1 MNIKQFVNTIIAAF
15 TKPHSTAPTTEE
27 ASAAWELEWHAGNSE
42 RQPQQERPAGTAAFL
57 EDWDEAGYEAAE
69 QAWKTEFH
77 AGYRAWQPQQERPAG
92 TAAFL
97 EGWDKAAQSAALWEA
112 DEGPVNYDPVRYD
125 DEFFPQ

>member
-27 ASAAWELEWHAGNSE
+27 ASAAWELERHAGNSE

-57 EDWDEAGYEAAE
+57 EGWDEAGY
-69 QAWKTEFH
+69 
-77 AGYRAWQPQQERPAG
+77 
-92 TAAFL
+92 
-97 EGWDKAAQSAALWEA
+97 
-112 DEGPVNYDPVRYD
+112 EGPVNYDPVRYD

>member
-42 RQPQQERPAGTAAFL
+42 RQPQQE
-57 EDWDEAGYEAAE
+57 
-69 QAWKTEFH
+69 Q
-77 AGYRAWQPQQERPAG
+77 PAG

-97 EGWDKAAQSAALWEA
+97 EGWDKATQSAALWEA